1 MRFSSTL
8 LLMLA
13 LGRRSDICRRRGSPG
28 QPPPKPR
35 RNGLPPTIRPPT
47 RWPPTKLAKAVALD
61 RTRIVLTVAA
71 SGVVAAA
78 VVVVAGHGAVARMR
92 DFAAGLSKR
101 RWLQCYVS
109 WVACCSPLPCSIC
122 HWESNGHW
130 VALRDGLSVQA
141 GAAGWATGVS
151 CWGLNG
157 ASAGW
162 WRC

>member
-13 LGRRSDICRRRGSPG
+13 LAAGLIFAARGSPG

-47 RWPPTKLAKAVALD
+47 RCRRRSWQRQSHSTGRAS
-61 RTRIVLTVAA
+61 VLTVAA
-71 SGVVAAA
+71 SVWWLLQLL
-78 VVVVAGHGAVARMR
+78 VVAGHGR
-92 DFAAGLSKR
+92 GLRGCGTSPRVLQKR
-101 RWLQCYVS
+101 RWLQCYVF
-109 WVACCSPLPCSIC
+109 WVACCSPCPAQSATGNL
-122 HWESNGHW
+122 WAL
-130 VALRDGLSVQA
+130 VALRDGLSVQ
-141 GAAGWATGVS
+141 GWGSWLGDRVS